1 MTRGSRTWAAA
12 AIAAGCV
19 VGAVAA
25 TRVAARRRAPAA
37 VAPPD
42 SPRRPTLALVAAPPA
57 QAAVAVVAAAA
68 PSSAGRRRARR
79 RAGAWTTAAMAAAI
93 ILSAVAAVAVA
104 STRPSPVETVPLAN
118 VPPPAAFDLPHQR
131 PVIPAAR
138 PLEHHQTWRWA
149 QVLRRVAARARPGG
163 RVVARL
169 RKRTPEHTVNVVL
182 ITRTAIH
189 RGRLWVRVRL
199 PVLPNGTQGWVM
211 RSALSGYTFVDTHLV
226 VSLRHRRLTLFRAG
240 RAIFRAPVGIGAP
253 GTPTPHGQFYIR
265 DRLTG
270 YASAFYGPIAFGTSA
285 RSAVLTEWP
294 AGGYIGIHGTNAPKR
309 IPGRPS
315 HGCIR
320 MRDRDILRLAQLL
333 PIGTPLTIE

>member
-19 VGAVAA
+19 FGAVAT
-25 TRVAARRRAPAA
+25 TRVAARRR
-37 VAPPD
+37 
-42 SPRRPTLALVAAPPA
+42 SP
-57 QAAVAVVAAAA
+57 AAAA
-68 PSSAGRRRARR
+68 LLEPPLKPVLALEPPAPAPAVVEPAAPRTAGRRKARR

-104 STRPSPVETVPLAN
+104 STRPSPVQTVPLQTLS
-118 VPPPAAFDLPHQR
+118 PPVTSDAPPFRPIVHAAP
-131 PVIPAAR
+131 
-138 PLEHHQTWRWA
+138 PLQHHHTWRWA
-149 QVLRRVAARARPGG
+149 QVLRPVAARSRPGG
-163 RVVARL
+163 KVAARL
-169 RKRTPEHTVNVVL
+169 KMRTPEHTVNIVL
-182 ITRTAIH
+182 VTRTAMH

-199 PVLPNGTQGWVM
+199 PVLPNGTQGWVV

-226 VSLRHRRLTLFRAG
+226 VNRRNRRLTLWRDG
-240 RAIFRAPVGIGAP
+240 RAILRAPVGIGAP
-253 GTPTPHGQFYIR
+253 GTPTPAGQFYIR

-294 AGGYIGIHGTNAPKR
+294 AGGYIGIHGTNAPKL

-320 MRDRDILRLAQLL
+320 MRDRDLLRLAKIL
-333 PIGTPLTIE
+333 PVGTPLTIA

>member
-1 MTRGSRTWAAA
+1 MTRGSRTLAAA

-19 VGAVAA
+19 AGAVA
-25 TRVAARRRAPAA
+25 TSRVAARRRPPGEIAPPDPSQTPALTPAAPAPAA
-37 VAPPD
+37 P
-42 SPRRPTLALVAAPPA
+42 SPKPA
-57 QAAVAVVAAAA
+57 
-68 PSSAGRRRARR
+68 SAGRTQARR

-93 ILSAVAAVAVA
+93 ILSALAAVAVA
-104 STRPSPVETVPLAN
+104 STRPAPVQTVPLQMLS
-118 VPPPAAFDLPHQR
+118 PPVMGAAPKLR
-131 PVIPAAR
+131 PVVHTAA
-138 PLEHHQTWRWA
+138 PLPDHQTWRWA
-149 QVLRRVAARARPGG
+149 QVLRPVAARSRPGG

-169 RKRTPEHTVNVVL
+169 RTRTPEHTVNIVL
-182 ITRTAIH
+182 VTKTAVH
-189 RGRLWVRVRL
+189 RGRLFVRVRL
-199 PVLPNGTQGWVM
+199 PVLPNGTQGWVV

-226 VSLRHRRLTLFRAG
+226 VSLRHRRLTLWREG

-270 YASAFYGPIAFGTSA
+270 FASAFYGPIAFGTSA

-294 AGGYIGIHGTNAPKR
+294 AGGYIGIHGTNAPNL

-320 MRDRDILRLAQLL
+320 MRDRALLRLAKLL
-333 PIGTPLTIE
+333 PVGTPLTIE

>member
-1 MTRGSRTWAAA
+1 
-12 AIAAGCV
+12 
-19 VGAVAA
+19 
-25 TRVAARRRAPAA
+25 
-37 VAPPD
+37 
-42 SPRRPTLALVAAPPA
+42 
-57 QAAVAVVAAAA
+57 
-68 PSSAGRRRARR
+68 
-79 RAGAWTTAAMAAAI
+79 MAAAI

-104 STRPSPVETVPLAN
+104 STRPSPVQTVPLQTLS
-118 VPPPAAFDLPHQR
+118 PPVTSDAPAFRPIVHAAPPLP
-131 PVIPAAR
+131 
-138 PLEHHQTWRWA
+138 HHQTWRWA
-149 QVLRRVAARARPGG
+149 QVLRPVAARARLGG
-163 RVVARL
+163 KVVARL
-169 RKRTPEHTVNVVL
+169 KMRTPEHTVNIVL
-182 ITRTAIH
+182 VTKTAMH

-199 PVLPNGTQGWVM
+199 PVLPNGTQGWVV

-226 VSLRHRRLTLFRAG
+226 VNLRHRRLTLWREG

-294 AGGYIGIHGTNAPKR
+294 AGGYIGIHGTNAPKL

-320 MRDRDILRLAQLL
+320 MRDRDLLRLAKLL
-333 PIGTPLTIE
+333 PVGTPLTIE

>member
-1 MTRGSRTWAAA
+1 MTRGNRTWAAA

-19 VGAVAA
+19 FGALAT
-25 TRVAARRRAPAA
+25 TRVAARRRPPAD
-37 VAPPD
+37 VAPPQ
-42 SPRRPTLALVAAPPA
+42 PPQRPALALVPSAPAPEPV
-57 QAAVAVVAAAA
+57 QAAA
-68 PSSAGRRRARR
+68 PRAAGRRKARR

-104 STRPSPVETVPLAN
+104 STRPSPVQTVPLQALS
-118 VPPPAAFDLPHQR
+118 PPFVNATPQFRPIAQAAPLP
-131 PVIPAAR
+131 
-138 PLEHHQTWRWA
+138 HHQTWRWA
-149 QVLRRVAARARPGG
+149 QVLRPVAARSRPGG
-163 RVVARL
+163 KVVARL
-169 RKRTPEHTVNVVL
+169 KKRTPEHTVNIVL
-182 ITRTAIH
+182 VTRTAVR

-211 RSALSGYTFVDTHLV
+211 RGALSGYTFVDTHLV
-226 VSLRHRRLTLFRAG
+226 VSLRHRTLTLWREG

-253 GTPTPHGQFYIR
+253 GTPTPQGQFYIR

-294 AGGYIGIHGTNAPKR
+294 AGGYIGIHGTDAPQL

-320 MRDRDILRLAQLL
+320 MRDGDLLRLAKLL
-333 PIGTPLTIE
+333 PVGTPLTIE

>member
-1 MTRGSRTWAAA
+1 M
-12 AIAAGCV
+12 
-19 VGAVAA
+19 
-25 TRVAARRRAPAA
+25 
-37 VAPPD
+37 
-42 SPRRPTLALVAAPPA
+42 
-57 QAAVAVVAAAA
+57 
-68 PSSAGRRRARR
+68 
-79 RAGAWTTAAMAAAI
+79 
-93 ILSAVAAVAVA
+93 
-104 STRPSPVETVPLAN
+104 
-118 VPPPAAFDLPHQR
+118 
-131 PVIPAAR
+131 
-138 PLEHHQTWRWA
+138 
-149 QVLRRVAARARPGG
+149 
-163 RVVARL
+163 VARL
-169 RKRTPEHTVNVVL
+169 RKRTPEHTVNIVL
-182 ITRTAIH
+182 ITRTAVH

-199 PVLPNGTQGWVM
+199 PVLPDGRQGWVI

-226 VSLRHRRLTLFRAG
+226 VNLRHRRLTLWRAG

-320 MRDRDILRLAQLL
+320 MRDRDILRLAKLL

>member
-19 VGAVAA
+19 FGAVAT
-25 TRVAARRRAPAA
+25 TRIAARRRPPAEI
-37 VAPPD
+37 APPD
-42 SPRRPTLALVAAPPA
+42 PPRTPELALAPPA
-57 QAAVAVVAAAA
+57 PTPA
-68 PSSAGRRRARR
+68 PVQPPSPRTAGRRKARR

-104 STRPSPVETVPLAN
+104 STRPSPVQTVPLQTLS
-118 VPPPAAFDLPHQR
+118 PPVTSDSPQFRPIITAAAPLP
-131 PVIPAAR
+131 
-138 PLEHHQTWRWA
+138 HHQTWRWA
-149 QVLRRVAARARPGG
+149 QVLRPVAARSRPGG
-163 RVVARL
+163 KVVARL
-169 RKRTPEHTVNVVL
+169 KTHTPEHTVNIVL
-182 ITRTAIH
+182 VTKTAMH

-199 PVLPNGTQGWVM
+199 PVLPNGTQGWIM
-211 RSALSGYTFVDTHLV
+211 RSTLSGYTFVDTHLV
-226 VSLRHRRLTLFRAG
+226 VSLRHRRLTLWKEG

-253 GTPTPHGQFYIR
+253 GTPTPAGQFYIR

-270 YASAFYGPIAFGTSA
+270 YASPFYGPIAFGTSA

-294 AGGYIGIHGTNAPKR
+294 AGGYIGIHGTNAPKL

-320 MRDRDILRLAQLL
+320 MRDGDLLQLAKLV